1 MRLAATFL
9 LLKESFKLAL
19 QSLRSSKLR
28 TFLTLLGIIV
38 GVTSVIAVMTI
49 ISGLDQTVANAF
61 SSQGSTA
68 FSVSKRPL
76 VITSREDLIRFN
88 KRKDVTRE
96 DADAI
101 GRNCRTCW
109 RVGMAV
115 NGMGLVKFGENRS
128 EGVSVRGLTL
138 PMFEIENATV
148 QAGRVWTEAEGD
160 AGRNVCII
168 GSDIIENLF
177 EGRSPDSV
185 VGEEIRV
192 DGVVFRVLGVATPFG
207 KVLGFSRDNF
217 VYIPFQSAQKM
228 FGARD
233 SITVHVQVRDQSEF
247 EAAKDEV
254 RTIMRNR
261 RGRSFSDTDD
271 GVSIES
277 QDAFIGIYQNA
288 TSGIYFAT
296 FGVAIVSLVVG
307 GIVVMN
313 IMLVS
318 VTERTKEIGLRKAV
332 GARQRDILQQFLI
345 EAVTV
350 TIVGGAIGVLTGYGL
365 AFLLSLAMGF
375 PVLISVQSA
384 VLGVGVSFVVGL
396 ISGLYPAW
404 RASQLDPIEAM
415 RNE

>member
-1 MRLAATFL
+1 MKLFSAISLFA
-9 LLKESFKLAL
+9 ESFRLSL
-19 QSLRSSKLR
+19 MSLRSHKLR
-28 TFLTLLGIIV
+28 TFLTLLGVIV

-49 ISGLDQTVANAF
+49 ISGLDQTVSNAF

-76 VITSREDLIRFN
+76 VITSREDFIKYN

-101 GRNCRTCW
+101 KRLCRSCW

-115 NGMGLVKFGENRS
+115 NGMGLVKFGDKRS

-138 PMFEIENATV
+138 PMFDIENVTI
-148 QAGRVWTEAEGD
+148 QTGRIWTENEGN
-160 AGRNVCII
+160 AGRNVCVI
-168 GSDIIENLF
+168 GTDIIENLF
-177 EGRSPDSV
+177 DNRAPETV
-185 VGEEIRV
+185 VGEDIRV
-192 DGVVFRVLGVATPFG
+192 DGIPYKILGVATPFG
-207 KVLGFSRDNF
+207 KVLGVSRDNF

-228 FGARD
+228 FGSRD
-233 SITVHVQVRDQSEF
+233 SITVHIQVENSDLF
-247 EAAKDEV
+247 ETAKDETRV
-254 RTIMRNR
+254 IMRNR
-261 RGRSFSDTDD
+261 RGIISSDDDD

-277 QDAFIGIYQNA
+277 QDAFIGIYKNA

-350 TIVGGAIGVLTGYGL
+350 TIIGGAIGVATGYGL
-365 AFLLSLAMGF
+365 AFLLAMAMGF
-375 PVLISVQSA
+375 PVLMSIQSA
-384 VLGVGVSFVVGL
+384 VLGVTVSSVVGL

-404 RASQLDPIEAM
+404 RASKLNPIEAM